1 MSDDPEAGRDEADC
15 LRELDGWLAQLWLS
29 QACKKIPIGEAIN
42 RVRSR
47 LRSEGGEGRYQLALN
62 LKWLLT
68 EARRFDEA
76 LRLIDRVIKAIPD
89 DVRFAI
95 SKANLYFARLDDPE
109 KALEAIDLAVE
120 RAFHTGECR
129 REALGVKARILLKL
143 GRGEEL
149 GQVLEQIM
157 SLKVDRHL
165 PDIPRERDFLDAA
178 PPGLVRA
185 DIVARYDAFSSTSP
199 ARLSTNPPRWDW
211 DDPESWSDIDPDALG
226 HHVVAPG
233 GDPITAD
240 ELDQIIFSVF
250 RKGAS
255 RKTVYVIS
263 KVMDE
268 CEARK
273 RATSDT
279 LIFNPVLHLVASGVL
294 ESGGQ
299 LWRWRFSEVWPAG
312 R

>member
-95 SKANLYFARLDDPE
+95 SKANLYFERLDDPE

-129 REALGVKARILLKL
+129 REAWA
-143 GRGEEL
+143 
-149 GQVLEQIM
+149 
-157 SLKVDRHL
+157 
-165 PDIPRERDFLDAA
+165 
-178 PPGLVRA
+178 
-185 DIVARYDAFSSTSP
+185 
-199 ARLSTNPPRWDW
+199 
-211 DDPESWSDIDPDALG
+211 
-226 HHVVAPG
+226 
-233 GDPITAD
+233 
-240 ELDQIIFSVF
+240 
-250 RKGAS
+250 
-255 RKTVYVIS
+255 
-263 KVMDE
+263 
-268 CEARK
+268 
-273 RATSDT
+273 
-279 LIFNPVLHLVASGVL
+279 
-294 ESGGQ
+294 
-299 LWRWRFSEVWPAG
+299 
-312 R
+312 